1 MLDVG
6 CEMLTLTVLGG
17 TLALITF
24 NGWYVIGYPVDI
36 LNTTKFV
43 ALYYFLRQPVGVL
56 TGLLKLAVN
65 TPVMNEW

>member
-6 CEMLTLTVLGG
+6 CEMLTLTVVGG

-24 NGWYVIGYPVDI
+24 NGWYVIGYP
-36 LNTTKFV
+36 V